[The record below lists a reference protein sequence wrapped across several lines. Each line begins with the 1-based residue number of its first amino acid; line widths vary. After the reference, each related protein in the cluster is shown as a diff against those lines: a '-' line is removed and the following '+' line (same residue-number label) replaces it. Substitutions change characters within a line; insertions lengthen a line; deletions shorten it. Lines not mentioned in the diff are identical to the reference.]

1 MDLSASWQKSTFSG
15 HNGCVEV
22 ALVEGR
28 VAVRDSKVQ
37 GGPILLFTPF
47 EWEAFI
53 DGVCNGEFRL
63 PPTP

>member
-15 HNGCVEV
+15 QNGCVEV
-22 ALVEGR
+22 ALVEDQ

-47 EWEAFI
+47 EWQAFL
-53 DGVCNGEFRL
+53 DGVRNGEFGL
-63 PPTP
+63 PPL